1 MGIPFRF
8 FAVTRSGLFFTL
20 YGYRNRDKT
29 YQNYWHG
36 RELRELINEIYSL
49 SSSSQLIFEIVLI
62 LINDQAPATQFSKAV
77 FTGIFYTHRS
87 CNCCLGLWEQLVPS
101 VGLVSGI
108 GNEVGDVRA
117 IWIFRPL
124 ASDHLGVAGSAVLW
138 PPAGSVAGKAERLE
152 FCTDQPPWLGVEL
165 WSRNI
170 NTRQQAVS
178 LQPLTSQIES
188 GRETKEIHI

>member
-1 MGIPFRF
+1 MTNSHGDSILFLCCNKVWALFYPLRIPKQR
-8 FAVTRSGLFFTL
+8 
-20 YGYRNRDKT
+20 
-29 YQNYWHG
+29 QNLP
-36 RELRELINEIYSL
+36 ELLTWPRVIWELINEIYSL

-152 FCTDQPPWLGVEL
+152 FCTDQPPWLG
-165 WSRNI
+165 WSCGAGILIPVNRLSVCN
-170 NTRQQAVS
+170 
-178 LQPLTSQIES
+178 L
-188 GRETKEIHI
+188 

>member
-1 MGIPFRF
+1 MGILFCF
-8 FAVTRSGLFFTL
+8 FAVTGSGLFFTL

-152 FCTDQPPWLGVEL
+152 FCTDQPPWLG
-165 WSRNI
+165 WSCGAGILIPVNRLSVCN
-170 NTRQQAVS
+170 
-178 LQPLTSQIES
+178 L
-188 GRETKEIHI
+188 

>member
-1 MGIPFRF
+1 MTNSHGYSIPFLCCNGVW
-8 FAVTRSGLFFTL
+8 ALFYPL
-20 YGYRNRDKT
+20 RIPKQR
-29 YQNYWHG
+29 QNLP
-36 RELRELINEIYSL
+36 ELLTWPRVIWELINEIYSL

-124 ASDHLGVAGSAVLW
+124 ASDHLGVAGPAVLW

-152 FCTDQPPWLGVEL
+152 FCTDQPPWLG
-165 WSRNI
+165 WSCGAGILIPVNRLSVCN
-170 NTRQQAVS
+170 
-178 LQPLTSQIES
+178 L
-188 GRETKEIHI
+188 

>member
-1 MGIPFRF
+1 MGILFCF

-36 RELRELINEIYSL
+36 REWRELINEIYSL

-108 GNEVGDVRA
+108 GNQGWGKGYLDFPT
-117 IWIFRPL
+117 I
-124 ASDHLGVAGSAVLW
+124 GLW
-138 PPAGSVAGKAERLE
+138 PLGGGRLSSVVTTRRERGREGRTAGVLYRPTTLVR
-152 FCTDQPPWLGVEL
+152 VEL

>member
-1 MGIPFRF
+1 MGILFCF
-8 FAVTRSGLFFTL
+8 FAVTRSGLFFFHL
-20 YGYRNRDKT
+20 RIPKQR
-29 YQNYWHG
+29 QNLP
-36 RELRELINEIYSL
+36 ELLTWPRVIWELINEIYSL
-49 SSSSQLIFEIVLI
+49 SSSSQLILEIVLI

-152 FCTDQPPWLGVEL
+152 FCTDQPPWLG
-165 WSRNI
+165 WSCGAGILIPVNRLSVCN
-170 NTRQQAVS
+170 
-178 LQPLTSQIES
+178 L
-188 GRETKEIHI
+188 